1 MLLLEVPVREEEEAT
16 EGEERR
22 WKRDTG
28 AAVV

>member
-1 MLLLEVPVREEEEAT
+1 MLLLEVPVREEEEEAT
-16 EGEERR
+16 EEERR

>member
-16 EGEERR
+16 EEERR